1 MTFNKH
7 PALLPYRLRSALWW
21 AAMVV
26 VLWGA
31 WRQYGGLGLALA
43 FSMLAFWLT
52 IQFSQMMRVMSR
64 AAQQPKG
71 QVAHAMKLHVKL
83 KTGQRLMQVIGMT
96 GSLGEL
102 VSAAG
107 EQPEVYRW
115 HDAQGDLVE
124 ARFVDGRLLD
134 HRIERAS
141 AGSANGAP
149 TDGATEASDANASA

>member
-1 MTFNKH
+1 MIFSKH
-7 PALLPYRLRSALWW
+7 PALLPYRLRAVLWW
-21 AAMVV
+21 AAMAV

-71 QVAHAMKLHVKL
+71 HVAHAMKLHIKL
-83 KTGQRLMQVIGMT
+83 KTGQRLVQVIGMT
-96 GSLGEL
+96 GSLGDL
-102 VSAAG
+102 LSAPDA
-107 EQPEVYRW
+107 QPEVYRW
-115 HDAQGDLVE
+115 ADPQGDAVT

-134 HRIERAS
+134 HQIERAT
-141 AGSANGAP
+141 P
-149 TDGATEASDANASA
+149 TTPSE